1 MLYTGQPLVA
11 VDVLQGFLR
20 GGFTDSERASD
31 SLERAFRAARLD
43 PPPGLSPVYRPDV
56 PPERAGLALGYAG
69 LPWAQRLAEALVEL
83 AVLRGEFPAPVR
95 VASPQEL
102 GLEARTALGA
112 AS

>member
-11 VDVLQGFLR
+11 VDVLQRFLR
-20 GGFTDSERASD
+20 GGFADSERASD

-43 PPPGLSPVYRPDV
+43 PPPGLSPVYREDV
-56 PPERAGLALGYAG
+56 APEAAGLALGYAG

-83 AVLRGEFPAPVR
+83 ALLRGEFTAPVR
-95 VASPQEL
+95 TASPE
-102 GLEARTALGA
+102 LGA